1 MGSGQTGSFRISDFA
16 CIYGLRGWREFL
28 CSTAANAN
36 ANADT
41 VADSHPI
48 SDSDGGHAARHL
60 QHNGD
65 RDQLKFSNRA
75 CERAGDVG
83 SEIRADSLAARF

>member
-36 ANADT
+36 ADT

-48 SDSDGGHAARHL
+48 SDSNGGHAARHL
-60 QHNGD
+60 QHNRD
-65 RDQLKFSNRA
+65 RDQLKFSNCAR
-75 CERAGDVG
+75 ERAGDVG